1 MEELIG
7 KLNSDKNYFEKEL
20 IEMQMKHDDLIQE
33 LKLRDE
39 ELYTV
44 RKSAEERGE
53 MDEGQALR
61 IIDLESGGPFCY
73 SGFLYYRG
81 MLV

>member
-33 LKLRDE
+33 LKIRDE
-39 ELYTV
+39 ELYDV
-44 RKSAEERGE
+44 RKKFEEQGSGDQE
-53 MDEGQALR
+53 QKQR
-61 IIDLESGGPFCY
+61 IMELESGNI
-73 SGFLYYRG
+73 
-81 MLV
+81 